1 MNVFSNVS
9 NSFNHQIRWQSEL
22 TRNVARNVVNGQN
35 DNNDTPQQGENLA
48 TVHYEHIV
56 GHLITNPNMRLQ
68 PIEDGLPAERPGN
81 QPAAQPGED
90 GLPVLRRANQPAAQ
104 PGEDGLPVLRR
115 ANQPAAQPGED
126 GLPVLRRANQ
136 QENQPA
142 SNIIYYDGRQKL
154 VRRSND
160 AEIALYGNGKHHRTG
175 SIDVTS
181 GYGAEV
187 RAYYADYSSYI
198 NMQNGGRIHRSN
210 SITVEPGTKA
220 EMTSSDGSTQTSIEF
235 ENKTRIHK
243 DGSFD
248 F

>member
-68 PIEDGLPAERPGN
+68 PIEDGLPAERPG
-81 QPAAQPGED
+81 
-90 GLPVLRRANQPAAQ
+90 NQPAAQ

>member
-81 QPAAQPGED
+81 QPAAQRGED
-90 GLPVLRRANQPAAQ
+90 GLPVLRRANQPA
-104 PGEDGLPVLRR
+104 
-115 ANQPAAQPGED
+115 NQP
-126 GLPVLRRANQ
+126 VNQ
-136 QENQPA
+136 QENLPA